1 MGYLKK
7 DLSSNLSPS
16 SYFNLFED
24 KSKILLNNPWYF
36 SIFMLFV
43 ILGVLINYRWL
54 QLEIIPTIILSAL
67 WLLFWKNSELNGKV
81 FLIIASIFGFAH
93 EILGVKYGYFTY
105 LGGVLGGVP
114 IWILP
119 GYGAIFWSS
128 YNLWHVFDQKY
139 SKKWWYDLVNYFIP
153 VSFAVMLVVDYVMFD
168 LLHNPV
174 TTLLK
179 FSLAFLLF
187 KTFAGL
193 KLAYFVGFFT
203 VLTEFT
209 GEMLGTWTHPDF
221 SLFSLMSGYIFLLW
235 ICLTISDVM
244 RSKRVLTLTDALK
257 NEKIFTLADSLKIK
271 KDWGRIEAMS
281 AIVLTIIY
289 TLSMLGIAEV

>member
-1 MGYLKK
+1 MV
-7 DLSSNLSPS
+7 S
-16 SYFNLFED
+16 
-24 KSKILLNNPWYF
+24 
-36 SIFMLFV
+36 V

-54 QLEIIPTIILSAL
+54 QLEIIPTIILSVL
-67 WLLFWKNSELNGKV
+67 WLLFWKNSELDGRV

-105 LGGVLGGVP
+105 LGGTIEGVP

-128 YNLWHVFDQKY
+128 YNLWKVFDKKY
-139 SKKWWYDLVNYFIP
+139 SKRWWYDRVNYFIP
-153 VSFAVMLVVDYVMFD
+153 ASFAVMLVVDYIMFD
-168 LLHNPV
+168 LLHNPII
-174 TTLLK
+174 TLLK
-179 FSLAFLLF
+179 FTLVFLLF

-221 SLFSLMSGYIFLLW
+221 SLFSLMPGYIFLLW
-235 ICLTISDVM
+235 ICLTISDILQ
-244 RSKRVLTLTDALK
+244 SKRVLTLTDAIN
-257 NEKIFTLADSLKIK
+257 NEKIFTLADSLKTK
-271 KDWGRIEAMS
+271 KDWGRIEIMS
-281 AIVLTIIY
+281 AIVLTAIY
-289 TLSMLGIAEV
+289 TLSMLGVAEV